1 MNRDAEATHLSRG
14 LQVVADEIVFGG
26 GCAIEQ
32 RPGEPAHAQEQVG
45 EAQVEKRANLGK
57 VRKVK
62 LVSRSRQ
69 CSQQPHD
76 HRQQQLVPLAFV
88 SASMPSPC
96 PNHPL
101 CQILHDDAA
110 LVSVPR
116 YKSSIKPYKPV
127 DDGVIC
133 SLAE

>member
-26 GCAIEQ
+26 GCAVEQ

-96 PNHPL
+96 LNHPF
-101 CQILHDDAA
+101 CHSNAPG
-110 LVSVPR
+110 S
-116 YKSSIKPYKPV
+116 KSSTKPYKPV
-127 DDGVIC
+127 DHGVIC